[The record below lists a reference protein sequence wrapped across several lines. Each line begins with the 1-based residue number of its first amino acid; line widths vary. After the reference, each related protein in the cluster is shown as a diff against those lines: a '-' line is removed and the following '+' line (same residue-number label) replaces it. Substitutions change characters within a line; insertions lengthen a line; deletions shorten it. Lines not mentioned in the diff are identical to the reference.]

1 MNKFNVGD
9 IIMDD
14 EQQDGTKW
22 EIPTFFL
29 VSEVEETT
37 YTLIT
42 LNLNEYTLSGSSIEQ
57 EALSNKCPQSYVER
71 WCKKVS

>member
-14 EQQDGTKW
+14 EQQDGIKW

-42 LNLNEYTLSGSSIEQ
+42 LNANEYTAIAPIDQ
-57 EALSNKCPQSYVER
+57 EALSNKSPQSYVER